1 MIINNAPEN
10 AVELSGAT
18 ATSEFRIRNSAKA
31 FGILSSGLYANKIR
45 AIIREIGCNAI
56 DSHVAAGKPDLPFE
70 VHLPTALSP
79 YFWIRDFGVGLNH
92 DEVINIY
99 TTYFES
105 TKTNSN
111 AFIGA
116 LGLGSKSPFS
126 YTDNFTVTAIKDG
139 VKRVY
144 SAFINEQGVPSVA
157 LMGEA
162 PTEEQNGVEVK
173 FSVNDTDDFYRFK
186 VEAEQTFTYFKTKPV
201 VLGAQINIPKI
212 EYSSLDIIPGVHQ
225 RKDEDYHGGENR
237 AIMGNI
243 AYPISIPKKKGKNE
257 DQHDYYN
264 DRNSKDPMER
274 MARVALDIHFDI
286 GEVEFQASREGLSYT
301 QSTIDAIHK
310 KYQAVLDAIEA
321 HLAKEIE
328 QKDNLWDKA
337 ALLLERAKTTM
348 WAAAANQ
355 YQKKHPNALLDTT
368 RNYGG
373 GMSYKGITVKP
384 ADIVTKYNINLI
396 NYSVQYYQRGRN
408 GLRPLSLQKA
418 DHKGE
423 IHFSMYHSRLHFV
436 RHEDPKLKGYVG
448 NLRYHYGKREEN
460 QDIIVLQ
467 AADATKPAL
476 YDQFMKEVF
485 FDHPNIILDKD
496 LDVAPKVQRTK
507 SDRKVNILEIGRH
520 MSKGELAWAELGQQP
535 KDMDAS
541 KTYYYVPMHGY
552 DIFLEDGVTKIN
564 IKETFQWF
572 KRCYPTTNM
581 TSIFGVRKGDL
592 DVVEALP
599 NWKPAFEFIR
609 GTFSTLGEEE
619 FYRVAINE
627 IDRRAGNIYTNSTIA
642 NLVTDVDSPFKAFH
656 KQLSKIDSS
665 SMHELKYLCEIFA
678 PKVEIKDLE
687 KKAQKKAKDMSARY
701 PMLTL
706 LDHVGWSEYQAVADY
721 INLIDSTLKGV
732 IE

>member
-144 SAFINEQGVPSVA
+144 SAFINEHGVPSVA

-162 PTEEQNGVEVK
+162 QSEEQNGVEVK
-173 FSVNDTDDFYRFK
+173 FSVNDRDDYYRFK
-186 VEAEQTFTYFKTKPV
+186 IEAEATFMYFKIKPK
-201 VLGAQINIPKI
+201 VLGAQITIPAVA
-212 EYSSLDIIPGVHQ
+212 YSSMNIIPGVHQ
-225 RKDEDYHGGENR
+225 RKDEDHYHGAENR

-243 AYPISIPKKKGKNE
+243 AYPIDIPKKKKKGQYDHLN
-257 DQHDYYN
+257 YYE
-264 DRNSKDPMER
+264 DRNSQDPMDR
-274 MARVALDIHFDI
+274 MAKVGIDIHFDI
-286 GEVEFQASREGLSYT
+286 GEIEFQASREGLSYT
-301 QSTIDAIHK
+301 QATIDAIHR
-310 KYQAVLDAIEA
+310 KYQAILDAIEG
-321 HLAKEIE
+321 HLEKELSAKT
-328 QKDNLWDKA
+328 NLWDRA
-337 ALLLERAKTTM
+337 NLLMERAKTPM
-348 WAAAANQ
+348 WATAAAQ
-355 YQKKHPNALLDTT
+355 YHKKFPNPLIENS
-368 RNYGG
+368 RIYHG
-373 GMSYKGITVKP
+373 GMALRGITVKP
-384 ADIVTKYNINLI
+384 ADIATKYNINLL
-396 NYSVQYYQRGRN
+396 NYSVQYYKRGRN
-408 GLRPLSLQKA
+408 GLRPLTLQKA

-423 IHFSMYHSRLHFV
+423 LHMSMYHSRLHFV
-436 RHEDPKLKGYVG
+436 RHEDLKLKGYVG
-448 NLRYHYGKREEN
+448 NLRYHFGKREEN
-460 QDIIVLQ
+460 QDILVMQPL
-467 AADATKPAL
+467 DEKLPVK
-476 YDQFMKEVF
+476 YDEFMKEVF
-485 FDHPNIILDKD
+485 FDHPSVILDKD
-496 LDVAPKVQRTK
+496 LDVAPKIQRVK

-520 MSKGELAWAELGQQP
+520 RNKGELAWSECIAQP
-535 KDMDAS
+535 KEMDVT

-552 DIFLEDGVTKIN
+552 TVTLEDGVTKID
-564 IKETFQWF
+564 IKETFESF
-572 KRCYPTTNM
+572 RRCYPHTAL
-581 TSIFGVRKGDL
+581 TSIYGVRKGDL

-599 NWKPAFEFIR
+599 NWKPALAFLRESFANL
-609 GTFSTLGEEE
+609 SEED

-627 IDRRAGNIYTNSTIA
+627 IDRRSGSIYTNERIA
-642 NLVTDVDSPFKAFH
+642 AHVTNAASPFKAFQ

-665 SMHELKYLCEIFA
+665 SMHELKSLCELFA
-678 PKVEIKDLE
+678 PKVSIKDLE
-687 KKAQKKAKDMSARY
+687 EKAKKKAKDMSARY
-701 PMLTL
+701 PMLQL
-706 LDHVGWSEYQAVADY
+706 LDHVGWDAYEAVAAY
-721 INLIDSTLKGV
+721 VNLIDSTLK
-732 IE
+732 E